1 MSSITVIGGTGY
13 VGANIVTEAAARGH
27 DVVALSRSTPTE
39 PVDGVDYRQGS
50 AADAALVAEAIAGA
64 DAVVASLSPRGDMAG
79 RTLEIYQA
87 IAAAAVAEDT
97 RLIVIGGFNGLRESE
112 GGPRFAD
119 SLDPDWPYRDEALE
133 ATAVLDWL
141 QASAPAG
148 LDWTFVSPAAVFGA
162 FAPGERTGQYRV
174 SGEVS
179 IGGQESSLSG
189 PDLGVALVD
198 AIERGEH
205 GGGVHIGVVN

>member
-1 MSSITVIGGTGY
+1 MSKITVIGGTGY
-13 VGANIVTEAAARGH
+13 VGGNIVAEAADRGH
-27 DVVALSRSTPTE
+27 EVVAVSRTAPAE
-39 PVDGVDYRQGS
+39 PVSGVDYRQGS
-50 AADAALVAEAIAGA
+50 ADDATVVADAIADA

-79 RTLEIYQA
+79 RTLAAYQG
-87 IAAAAVAEDT
+87 IADAALASGT

-119 SLDPDWPYRDEALE
+119 SLDPEWPYRDEALE
-133 ATAVLDWL
+133 AVEVLDWL
-141 QASAPAG
+141 QSDAPEG

-162 FAPGERTGQYRV
+162 FAPGERTGNYRI

-179 IGGQESSLSG
+179 LGGQESTLSG

-198 AIERGEH
+198 AIEQDSHRG
-205 GGGVHIGVVN
+205 HIGVVN

>member
-1 MSSITVIGGTGY
+1 MSKITVIGGTGY
-13 VGANIVTEAAARGH
+13 VGANIAAEAAARGH
-27 DVVALSRSTPTE
+27 EVVVVSRSAPAA
-39 PVDGVDYRQGS
+39 PIAGVEYRHGS
-50 AADAALVAEAIAGA
+50 ADDAALVADAIAGT

-79 RTLEIYQA
+79 RTVGIYQGIA
-87 IAAAAVAEDT
+87 DAAAAAGT

-119 SLDPDWPYRDEALE
+119 SLDPEWPYRDEALE
-133 ATAVLDWL
+133 AVAVLDWL
-141 QASAPAG
+141 QSSAPDG
-148 LDWTFVSPAAVFGA
+148 LDWTFVSPAAVFGGY
-162 FAPGERTGQYRV
+162 APGERTGKYQV

-179 IGGQESSLSG
+179 IGGQSSSLSG
-189 PDLGVALVD
+189 ADLGVALVD